1 MKLSSKTLLRL
12 AAIGAVLPIAYSL
25 IYHFLILQPGGL
37 FSMGYPL
44 WLDVIDRSIAGVVL
58 LSVFIATFVI
68 YHHRNAMPTPDKHFR
83 VTTYI
88 TAGILLLGIIL
99 GISTIPV
106 IHGRWFCIYVP
117 LWYRC
122 IEAVAIVTWLWMLS
136 NRRGEETLSKPVA
149 VLALCGGILALMV
162 IALMIIA
169 GIYVLLKGCVYN
181 GGIGTFAYYQWVK
194 TFVPLV
200 VIGSYAISIMRK
212 K

>member
-12 AAIGAVLPIAYSL
+12 AAVGVVLPIAYSL
-25 IYHFLILQPGGL
+25 IYHFLILQSGEL
-37 FSMGYPL
+37 FNMGYPL
-44 WLDVIDRSIAGVVL
+44 WLDVIDRSIGGIVL
-58 LSVFIATFVI
+58 VSLSIATFVI
-68 YHHRNAMPTPDKHFR
+68 YHQRNTMPTPDKRFR
-83 VTTYI
+83 VITYI
-88 TAGILLLGIIL
+88 TAGILLFVIIL
-99 GISTIPV
+99 GIYSFPI

-122 IEAVAIVTWLWMLS
+122 IEVVAIVTWLWMLS
-136 NRRGEETLSKPVA
+136 NRQGEETLSKPVA
-149 VLALCGGILALMV
+149 VFALCGGILALMV

-169 GIYVLLKGCVYN
+169 GIYVLLNGHVYN

>member
-12 AAIGAVLPIAYSL
+12 AAIGAVLSIVYSL
-25 IYHFLILQPGGL
+25 VYHFLTSQSGGL

-44 WLDVIDRSIAGVVL
+44 WLDAIDRSIVGIVL
-58 LSVFIATFVI
+58 ISLAIATFVI
-68 YHHRNAMPTPDKHFR
+68 YHRRNAMPTPDKRFR

-88 TAGILLLGIIL
+88 TAGMLLLGIIL
-99 GISTIPV
+99 GISTFPV
-106 IHGRWFCIYVP
+106 IHGRWFCVYVP

-122 IEAVAIVTWLWMLS
+122 IEVVALVTWLWMLS
-136 NRRGEETLSKPVA
+136 NRQGEETLSKPVI
-149 VLALCGGILALMV
+149 VLTLCGGVLALMV
-162 IALMIIA
+162 IASMIIA
-169 GIYVLLKGCVYN
+169 GIYVLLNGHVYN

>member
-1 MKLSSKTLLRL
+1 MNHSSKTLLRL
-12 AAIGAVLPIAYSL
+12 AAIGAVVSVVYSL
-25 IYHFLILQPGGL
+25 IYHILILQSEGL
-37 FSMGYPL
+37 FSTGYPL
-44 WLDVIDRSIAGVVL
+44 WLDAIDRGIVGTVL
-58 LSVFIATFVI
+58 VSLFIATFVI
-68 YHHRNAMPTPDKHFR
+68 YHQRNTMPTPDKRFR

-88 TAGILLLGIIL
+88 IAGMLLLGIIL

-136 NRRGEETLSKPVA
+136 NRQGEETLSKPVA

-169 GIYVLLKGCVYN
+169 GIYVLLNGCVYN
-181 GGIGTFAYYQWVK
+181 GGIGTSAYYQWVK

>member
-1 MKLSSKTLLRL
+1 MKLSSKTLLR
-12 AAIGAVLPIAYSL
+12 ISAVVAVVSVVYSL
-25 IYHFLILQPGGL
+25 IYHILILQSEGL
-37 FSMGYPL
+37 FSTGYPL
-44 WLDVIDRSIAGVVL
+44 WLDAIDRGIVGIVL
-58 LSVFIATFVI
+58 VCLALATFVI
-68 YHHRNAMPTPDKHFR
+68 YHRRNTMPTPDKRFR

-88 TAGILLLGIIL
+88 TAGMLLLGIIL
-99 GISTIPV
+99 GISTFPV

-122 IEAVAIVTWLWMLS
+122 IEVVAIVTWLWMLS
-136 NRRGEETLSKPVA
+136 NRQGEETLSKPVV

-162 IALMIIA
+162 IVLMIIA
-169 GIYVLLKGCVYN
+169 GIYVLLNGCVYN
-181 GGIGTFAYYQWVK
+181 GGIGTFTYYQWVK

>member
-12 AAIGAVLPIAYSL
+12 TAIGAVLSIAYSL
-25 IYHFLILQPGGL
+25 IYHFLIMQSGGL
-37 FSMGYPL
+37 FSMGYTL
-44 WLDVIDRSIAGVVL
+44 WLDAIDRSIVGIVL
-58 LSVFIATFVI
+58 VCLSFATFVI
-68 YHHRNAMPTPDKHFR
+68 YHRRNTMPTPDKRFL

-88 TAGILLLGIIL
+88 TVGILLLGIIL
-99 GISTIPV
+99 GIYAFPV

-136 NRRGEETLSKPVA
+136 NRQGEETLSKPVA
-149 VLALCGGILALMV
+149 ILALCGGILALMV

-169 GIYVLLKGCVYN
+169 GIYVLLNGCVYN
-181 GGIGTFAYYQWVK
+181 GGIGTSAYYQWVK

>member
-1 MKLSSKTLLRL
+1 MKLSSKTLLR
-12 AAIGAVLPIAYSL
+12 ISAVVAVVSVVYSL
-25 IYHFLILQPGGL
+25 IYHILILQSEGL

-44 WLDVIDRSIAGVVL
+44 WWDAIDRGIVGIVL
-58 LSVFIATFVI
+58 ISLAIATFVI
-68 YHHRNAMPTPDKHFR
+68 YHRRNAMPTPDKRFR

-88 TAGILLLGIIL
+88 TAGILLLGIIV
-99 GISTIPV
+99 GIYSYSV

-122 IEAVAIVTWLWMLS
+122 IEMVAIVTWLWMLS
-136 NRRGEETLSKPVA
+136 NRQGEETLSKPVA
-149 VLALCGGILALMV
+149 VFALCGGVLALMV

-169 GIYVLLKGCVYN
+169 GIYVLLNEHVYN